1 MVKNQSKQH
10 SQPQVSNTETKV
22 AENSFQKQ
30 LQELLNQKKYRQAL
44 EEIKK
49 NQRFL
54 RGASLSHPNIEF
66 TPPESE
72 IWLLRGQQ
80 EFQKQDFKQAE
91 KSFSRALEFGLVGE
105 VHYWQARC
113 LLELKQLDVALK
125 LLKNAFETG
134 TLPKDYSISYL
145 KLLFL
150 KGDTATVKQLIEEQS
165 KRFSANQLHWV
176 RGVLAL
182 KNGQAETA
190 LTSFQKIKRAVTDG
204 DLPLAW
210 IVYTQQVRGNWDA
223 AANLLGLKSASFGQP
238 KYLEHPVL
246 ERLAVFQQGKTE
258 QKPFQSI
265 NSRATVDKNS
275 QEALAVLRMLQLID
289 QGNHHDAAHALLK
302 MERRSPRLPE
312 LETLRP
318 LLFTLA
324 GQQALNQGEPSC
336 AELFWQP
343 LLTEQPFN
351 PQLAINLLEV
361 FDANDNDQER
371 SRLLTRFLKWLEQE
385 AKRNPQ
391 EWPAQRLKA
400 TQAHLH
406 CWMAD
411 SYMAIDRQRAA
422 MGSVQ
427 QAERICPTSP
437 EVLGRKG
444 LIEAGEEN
452 YDEAIAL
459 LTQALENGCRYG
471 EVYGMLL
478 HCWKRLNNKQAFNE
492 ARRKFGKH
500 FGDVNIEPDV
510 ETSPWIDALST
521 LSYPLFS
528 RFVEGEDPT
537 DPAIRACQMF
547 VNAVQSLPNSG
558 GRVSLDQKVAA
569 QLWETLLQKLG
580 GEEQISV
587 LQAIA
592 LSIQLF
598 AKREKGIAALIS
610 QYQQKL
616 INLSIEYPEARVA
629 NLIILA
635 VKENGSKKLEI
646 PVRSYLDTMPQP
658 GNAVANIQLQARR
671 FGEIKTLVPFL
682 DEALRREPQNPL
694 LLLAKAT
701 TYDVDHPNY
710 EQLKQQGFE
719 LARRLQDAKALQ
731 AFREEQAFI
740 HDRETQSAMPD
751 PERFDNLDMSD
762 MDDLVEGM
770 IRKLFGDKM
779 SPAELERMLPE
790 LKKMMLNNMPN
801 FSDDEYDDDDE
812 DDDDDDGINLD
823 FLFRNSSP
831 PSKKRKGRKKVGF
844 QELL

>member
-10 SQPQVSNTETKV
+10 SQPQVSSTETKV

-49 NQRFL
+49 NQRL
-54 RGASLSHPNIEF
+54 HPNIEF
-66 TPPESE
+66 TPLESE

-91 KSFSRALEFGLVGE
+91 KSFARALEFGLVGE

-113 LLELKQLDVALK
+113 LLELKQLDTALK
-125 LLKNAFETG
+125 LLKNAFEAG
-134 TLPKDYSISYL
+134 HLPKEYSISYP
-145 KLLFL
+145 KLLL
-150 KGDTATVKQLIEEQS
+150 LRGDTATVEQLIQEQS

-182 KNGQAETA
+182 KKGQPETA

-204 DLPLAW
+204 DLPIAW
-210 IVYTQQVRGNWDA
+210 IVYTQQVNGNWDA
-223 AANLLGLKSASFGQP
+223 AASLLGLKSLSYGQP
-238 KYLEHPVL
+238 KYLEHPIL
-246 ERLAVFQQGKTE
+246 ERLAIFQQGKTA

-289 QGNHHDAAHALLK
+289 QDNHQDAAHLLLR
-302 MERRSPRLPE
+302 MERRSPHFPE
-312 LETLRP
+312 LESLRP

-361 FDANDNDQER
+361 FDANDHDQER

-385 AKRNPQ
+385 AKRKPQ

-411 SYMAIDRQRAA
+411 AYMAIDRSRAA
-422 MGSVQ
+422 LGSVQ

-444 LIEAGEEN
+444 LIEAGEAN

-459 LTQALENGCRYG
+459 LTQAMENGCRYG

-500 FGDVNIEPDV
+500 FGDVNIEPEI
-510 ETSPWIDALST
+510 ETLPWVDALST

-528 RFVEGEDPT
+528 RFVEAEDPK
-537 DPAIRACQMF
+537 DPAIRACQIF
-547 VNAVQSLPNSG
+547 VNSVQSPPNSG
-558 GRVSLDQKVAA
+558 GRVSLDQKAAA
-569 QLWETLLQKLG
+569 QVWETILQRLAGK
-580 GEEQISV
+580 EQISV

-629 NLIILA
+629 NLVILA
-635 VKENGSKKLEI
+635 VKENSPKKLEI

-658 GNAVANIQLQARR
+658 GNAIANIQLQARR
-671 FGEIKTLVPFL
+671 FGEITTLVPFL

-694 LLLAKAT
+694 LLLARAT
-701 TYDVDHPNY
+701 TYHIDHPNY

-731 AFREEQAFI
+731 AFREEQVFVN
-740 HDRETQSAMPD
+740 DRETQSAMPD

-762 MDDLVEGM
+762 MDDLLEEM
-770 IRKLFGDKM
+770 MKELFGDKM
-779 SPAELERMLPE
+779 SQADFQRMLPD
-790 LKKMMLNNMPN
+790 LSL
-801 FSDDEYDDDDE
+801 
-812 DDDDDDGINLD
+812 IHI
-823 FLFRNSSP
+823 
-831 PSKKRKGRKKVGF
+831 
-844 QELL
+844 